1 MIKGNGCKIVYQ
13 NGRWS
18 NLVGRWRK
26 RKISLGNLNN
36 NMDND
41 YKLAKDYYSKDN
53 PFKKVIIGASAAAG
67 GSFSATI
74 IALGVSQ
81 AFVLVE
87 FYISTPR
94 F

>member
-1 MIKGNGCKIVYQ
+1 MEDDQTLLEDEENEKEKIDD
-13 NGRWS
+13 
-18 NLVGRWRK
+18 
-26 RKISLGNLNN
+26 ISLGNLNN

>member
-1 MIKGNGCKIVYQ
+1 
-13 NGRWS
+13 
-18 NLVGRWRK
+18 
-26 RKISLGNLNN
+26 
-36 NMDND
+36 MDND